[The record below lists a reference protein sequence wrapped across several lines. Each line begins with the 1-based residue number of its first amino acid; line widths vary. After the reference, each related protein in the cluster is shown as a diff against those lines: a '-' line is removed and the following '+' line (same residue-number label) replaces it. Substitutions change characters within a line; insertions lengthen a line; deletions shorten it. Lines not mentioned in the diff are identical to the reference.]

1 MIIDTHTHFYD
12 PTRPAGVPWPSSDDP
27 FLYRRIMP
35 DDYKKVAIPEG
46 VTGTIVV
53 EASAWLEDNQWIL
66 DMADEDPFIIGLVG
80 HLEPAWPEF
89 EVALDRFGAHP
100 CFYGIRLGRAPID
113 NIDYEK
119 ALAQLM
125 GLNLELDLLVG
136 AEWLDNTAVWAER
149 YPDLRIVLNHVAHV
163 PITGGQP
170 DTEWLAGIHKTAAFS
185 NVFCKVSGLVE
196 SAQDDPAPDDP
207 AYYAPT
213 LDALWNAFGEERLVY
228 GGNWPVSWRYA
239 EYAQVQKLATTYF
252 EQKGVEVLEKVM
264 WKNSQTAYGWGEGG
278 ERKW

>member
-53 EASAWLEDNQWIL
+53 EASAWLEDHQWIL

-100 CFYGIRLGRAPID
+100 CFYGIRLGRAPMVLQPICTSSGCSAS
-113 NIDYEK
+113 E
-119 ALAQLM
+119 A
-125 GLNLELDLLVG
+125 
-136 AEWLDNTAVWAER
+136 
-149 YPDLRIVLNHVAHV
+149 PVLNQITVRCEMDNSSAICCV
-163 PITGGQP
+163 LSPCSVISATFPRSSSMLSAMLIEAICGSISYQITGQSP
-170 DTEWLAGIHKTAAFS
+170 
-185 NVFCKVSGLVE
+185 
-196 SAQDDPAPDDP
+196 
-207 AYYAPT
+207 
-213 LDALWNAFGEERLVY
+213 
-228 GGNWPVSWRYA
+228 
-239 EYAQVQKLATTYF
+239 
-252 EQKGVEVLEKVM
+252 
-264 WKNSQTAYGWGEGG
+264 
-278 ERKW
+278 

>member
-12 PTRPAGVPWPSSDDP
+12 PTRPAGVPWPSPDDE

-35 DDYKKVAIPEG
+35 EDYKEVAVPEG

-66 DMADEDPFIIGLVG
+66 DMADSDPFLVGLVG
-80 HLEPAWPEF
+80 HLEPGKPNF
-89 EVALDRFGAHP
+89 EVTLDRFGAHP
-100 CFYGIRLGRAPID
+100 RFYGIRLGQVPAGDIA
-113 NIDYEK
+113 YEN
-119 ALAQLM
+119 AMAQLM
-125 GLNLELDLLVG
+125 ARNLELDLLVG
-136 AEWLDNTAVWAER
+136 AEWLENAAVWAER

-170 DTEWLAGIHKTAAFS
+170 DAEWMTDIKRVAAFS

-196 SAQDDPAPDDP
+196 LTEDKPPPDDP

-213 LDALWNAFGEERLVY
+213 LDALWDAFGEDRLIY
-228 GGNWPVSWRYA
+228 GSNWPVSWRYA
-239 EYAQVQKLATTYF
+239 EYAKVQQLAVMYF
-252 EQKGVEVLEKVM
+252 EGKGTEVLEKVM
-264 WKNSQTAYGWGEGG
+264 GKNSRTAYGWGG
-278 ERKW
+278 